1 MGLENSPA
9 QEHLPAFAIVIS
21 TAVIIT
27 VSACEESQGL
37 KDEKKNS
44 PCTQTHNTKW
54 NINSA

>member
-9 QEHLPAFAIVIS
+9 QERLPAFAIVIS

-37 KDEKKNS
+37 KDEKRIVLALKLIILS
-44 PCTQTHNTKW
+44 G
-54 NINSA
+54 I

>member
-9 QEHLPAFAIVIS
+9 QEHLPAFAKVMS

-37 KDEKKNS
+37 KGEKRMALALECIKLS
-44 PCTQTHNTKW
+44 G
-54 NINSA
+54 I